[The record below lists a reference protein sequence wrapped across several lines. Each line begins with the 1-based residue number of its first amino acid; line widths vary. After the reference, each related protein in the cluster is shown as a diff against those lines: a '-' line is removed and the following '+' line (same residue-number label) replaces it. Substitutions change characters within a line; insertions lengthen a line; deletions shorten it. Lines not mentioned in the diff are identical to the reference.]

1 MLKKNEINLLSKTLP
16 FWHNLNQDEKEL
28 LISNAI
34 IENID
39 QGQLIHQGNNDC
51 IGILVVINGCLR
63 TYIVSDEGKE
73 GLIMTGNDA
82 AHHKD
87 KEIEEGKI
95 VQPVLEQVIQKG
107 RIDNPLGIGPE
118 VGTDPV

>member
-1 MLKKNEINLLSKTLP
+1 
-16 FWHNLNQDEKEL
+16 
-28 LISNAI
+28 
-34 IENID
+34 
-39 QGQLIHQGNNDC
+39 
-51 IGILVVINGCLR
+51 
-63 TYIVSDEGKE
+63 
-73 GLIMTGNDA
+73 MTGNDA